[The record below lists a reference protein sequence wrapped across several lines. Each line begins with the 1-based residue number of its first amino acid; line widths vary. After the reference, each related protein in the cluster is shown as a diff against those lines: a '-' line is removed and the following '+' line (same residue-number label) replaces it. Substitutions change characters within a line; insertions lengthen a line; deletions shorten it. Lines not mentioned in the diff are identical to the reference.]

1 MRMNPS
7 RLSCCM
13 VLFFVIFTVCA
24 LGVHQEWS
32 KTFGGDFGDGAWSLQ
47 RSNDGGY
54 IIAGYTCSL
63 GKGGDLWLVKM
74 DENGTEQWNRS
85 FGGSGEDV
93 GYYVKQTMDGGY
105 IVVGSTKSYGLG
117 EERLWLLKVDSNGNR
132 EWDRTFG
139 GFVSSSGDGG
149 WSVDTAEDGYIIA
162 GYTKSFGAGGKDL
175 WLIKTDLQGRAQW
188 QRTYGGLK
196 DDVGMSVI
204 KTHDNGYI
212 VAGRTA
218 SFGSGGDDIW
228 LLKVGP
234 EGIEQWNRTFGEDK
248 DDVAFQVIELEDG
261 YILTGRTEIREAKR
275 AFLLKTD
282 FRGVKKW
289 EKTYGQES
297 SGISV
302 QRTGDGGFIVAGS
315 TETPGA
321 GKDALLIKTDSS
333 GKEQWIM
340 PLGGKGDDVGTAVVE
355 SADGGYILAG
365 ITSSFEAETEDVWL
379 TKIIAD
385 DLSENATRNATEIAA
400 MENALINTSDITIA
414 NPKSTDIENADIE
427 NADNENA
434 DTKNVDT
441 DNSNIESANTAIT
454 AKSMSIPRL
463 EGHSILAPPAFFKKQ
478 K

>member
-1 MRMNPS
+1 MRVNPS
-7 RLSCCM
+7 KLSCCM
-13 VLFFVIFTVCA
+13 VFFFVISTVCA
-24 LGVHQEWS
+24 SGAHQEWS

-63 GKGGDLWLVKM
+63 GQGGDLWLIRT

-93 GYYVKQTMDGGY
+93 GYYIKQAEDGGY
-105 IVVGSTKSYGLG
+105 IVVGSTKSYGIG

-149 WSVDTAEDGYIIA
+149 WSVDVDTDGYIIA

-175 WLIKTDLQGRAQW
+175 WLIKTDLRGGVQW

-196 DDVGMSVI
+196 DDVGMSVA
-204 KTHDNGYI
+204 KTNDNGYI

-234 EGIEQWNRTFGEDK
+234 TGIEQWNRTFGGDK
-248 DDVAFQVIELEDG
+248 DDVAFQVIESEDG
-261 YILTGRTEIREAKR
+261 YILTGRTEPREGRR

-282 FRGVKKW
+282 FKGAKKW
-289 EKTYGQES
+289 EKTYGQDS

-302 QRTGDGGFIVAGS
+302 HRTGDGGFIVAGS

-321 GKDALLIKTDSS
+321 GKDALLIKTDPS

-340 PLGGKGDDVGTAVVE
+340 PLGGQGDDIGTAVIE
-355 SADGGYILAG
+355 SADGEYILAG

-379 TKIIAD
+379 TKIVAD
-385 DLSENATRNATEIAA
+385 SLSENADRNATEIAA
-400 MENALINTSDITIA
+400 MENASINT
-414 NPKSTDIENADIE
+414 TDIAITNPE
-427 NADNENA
+427 NADNKNA
-434 DTKNVDT
+434 DA
-441 DNSNIESANTAIT
+441 DNSGIRSADAKSDNSRSANTTIAV
-454 AKSMSIPRL
+454 KSMNIPRL
-463 EGHSILAPPAFFKKQ
+463 EGHGILSPPAFFKKQ